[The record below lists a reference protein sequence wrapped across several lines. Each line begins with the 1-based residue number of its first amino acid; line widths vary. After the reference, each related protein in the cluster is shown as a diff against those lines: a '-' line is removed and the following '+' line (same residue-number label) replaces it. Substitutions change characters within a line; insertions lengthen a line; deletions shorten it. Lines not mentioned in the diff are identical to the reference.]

1 MADDL
6 GPARR
11 STAGQARALDM
22 ADLEQT
28 LGFRLRLAQQYVF
41 REFVVRFNALD
52 LSPVLYSAL
61 MLIEANPRCRQ
72 TDLAAALGVR
82 QPNLVERIDSL
93 VQRGLVSR
101 SPDPE
106 DRRAN
111 VLKLTPA
118 GKRFMTR
125 VHATHEQHRRQLVNL
140 VGDED
145 YDRLIQI
152 LEKLG

>member
-1 MADDL
+1 MADDV
-6 GPARR
+6 GAAARR
-11 STAGQARALDM
+11 APEGRELDM
-22 ADLEQT
+22 AGIEQA
-28 LGFRLRLAQQYVF
+28 LGFRLRLAQQFVF
-41 REFVVRFNALD
+41 REFAALFSPLE

-61 MLIEANPRCRQ
+61 ILIEANPGCRQ

-101 SPDPE
+101 STDPD

-118 GKRFMTR
+118 GKRFMLR
-125 VHATHEQHRRQLVNL
+125 AHATHDRHTRQLIERL
-140 VGDED
+140 GEED
-145 YDRLIQI
+145 YDKLVEI
-152 LEKLG
+152 LERLY